1 MYTVQ
6 HLYSQ
11 NHAYSPTFI
20 VKTIYTAQH
29 LYSQNHVYSTT
40 IIQSHQVQHNIHSQN
55 HVTTK
60 IHNNMYFKLY
70 IACSTEKYV
79 LVPDM
84 KWLRT

>member
-20 VKTIYTAQH
+20 
-29 LYSQNHVYSTT
+29 
-40 IIQSHQVQHNIHSQN
+40 QSKPYIQHNYDK
-55 HVTTK
+55 TK
-60 IHNNMYFKLY
+60 RHYGYFKLY

-84 KWLRT
+84 KWLRTYNVYWYLTTSEVDVSCNYYVF